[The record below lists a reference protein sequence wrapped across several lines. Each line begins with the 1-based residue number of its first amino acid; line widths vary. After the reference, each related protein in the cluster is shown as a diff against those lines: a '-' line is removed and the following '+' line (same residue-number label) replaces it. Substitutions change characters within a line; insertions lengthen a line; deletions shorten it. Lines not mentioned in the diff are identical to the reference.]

1 MPYITVR
8 TIVNQV
14 MSSNRQVIIDYNPG
28 DSAFRSELSRLAAS
42 TNPGSNCSYIV
53 HDNPFAV
60 LGKLEDMGYKV
71 VAANSAKWNNIEV
84 WQTWTL
90 HKEK

>member
-1 MPYITVR
+1 MPYLMVR
-8 TIVNQV
+8 TIMNLA
-14 MSSNRQVIIDYNPG
+14 MNSSRQVTIDYNPG
-28 DSAFRSELSRLAAS
+28 DGAFQSELSRLAVS
-42 TNPGSNCSYIV
+42 RNLNSDCSCTV
-53 HDNPFAV
+53 RDNPFAV